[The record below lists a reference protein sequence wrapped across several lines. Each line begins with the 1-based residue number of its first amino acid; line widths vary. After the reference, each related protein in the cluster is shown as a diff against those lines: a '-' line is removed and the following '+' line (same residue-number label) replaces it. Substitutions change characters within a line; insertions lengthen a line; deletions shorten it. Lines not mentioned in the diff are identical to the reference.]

1 MNDPK
6 LRIDCYGSFSM
17 IYLEDK
23 ALGVGV
29 KRVEFKAEGSN
40 APTLVLELD
49 MKAFES
55 NERFP
60 EEKKSPALTSQEQA
74 KTD

>member
-1 MNDPK
+1 MNEPK
-6 LRIDCYGSFSM
+6 LRIDCYGGFTT

-23 ALGVGV
+23 MLGVGV
-29 KRVEFKAEGSN
+29 KRAEFKAEGNN

-55 NERFP
+55 GERF
-60 EEKKSPALTSQEQA
+60 KQ
-74 KTD
+74 TDVNKD

>member
-1 MNDPK
+1 MNEPK
-6 LRIDCYGSFSM
+6 LRIDCYGGFTT

-23 ALGVGV
+23 MLGMGV
-29 KRVEFKAEGSN
+29 KRVEFEAEGNN
-40 APTLVLELD
+40 APTLMLELD

-60 EEKKSPALTSQEQA
+60 EKKKSPALAGQEQA
-74 KTD
+74 KTE